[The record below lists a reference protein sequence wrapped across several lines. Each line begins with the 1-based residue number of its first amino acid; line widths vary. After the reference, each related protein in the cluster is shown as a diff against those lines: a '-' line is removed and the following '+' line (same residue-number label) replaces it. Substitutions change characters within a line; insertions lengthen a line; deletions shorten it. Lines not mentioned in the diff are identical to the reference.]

1 MKDIL
6 DLERFPIHRLGDDDG
21 RALLERCRND
31 LEQEGMFNLSRFV
44 RADVV
49 DRAAAE
55 LAPRFDTQAFA
66 HERTHNIYFR
76 DDIPGLEAND
86 PALWRC
92 TTSQR
97 TLCADQL
104 ADSVV
109 LRIYEWPPLVK
120 FLAQAMD
127 MPHLY
132 RMEDPLARVN
142 VMRYVEGQQLGWHFD
157 RSEFTVTLLL
167 QAPKSGGEFQY
178 RRNLRTSDDPNYAG
192 VARLLQGKD
201 EKMRTLRLDAG
212 SLNVFKGLNTP
223 HRVTPIAGNRERII
237 AVYSFYDRPGVRFS
251 RDESIGFYG
260 RAN

>member
-1 MKDIL
+1 MEQIL
-6 DLERFPIHRLGDDDG
+6 DLERFPIHRLDAEDG
-21 RALLERCRND
+21 LALLERCRKD

-49 DRAAAE
+49 ARAAAE
-55 LAPRFDTQAFA
+55 LAPCFDAQAFV

-76 DDIPGLEAND
+76 DDIPELGANH
-86 PALWRC
+86 PALWRS

-104 ADSVV
+104 EGSVV
-109 LRIYEWPPLVK
+109 LRIYEWPPLVD
-120 FLAQAMD
+120 FLARAMD

-132 RMEDPLARVN
+132 RMEDPLARAN
-142 VMRYVEGQQLGWHFD
+142 VMCYLPGQQLGWHFD

-167 QAPKSGGEFQY
+167 QAPYSGGEFQY
-178 RRNLRTSDDPNYAG
+178 RKDLRTADDPNYTG
-192 VARLLQGKD
+192 VARLLRGED
-201 EKMRTLRLDAG
+201 EEMRTLRVDAG

-223 HRVTPIAGNRERII
+223 HRVTPVAGERERII
-237 AVYSFYDRPGVRFS
+237 AVFSFFDRPGVRFS